1 MAERSSAFA
10 KDPKEPADLIDG
22 AAWSGRD
29 GVEIHK
35 SLLGVP
41 APTKPPPMRF
51 VVLPLT
57 FAIASFAAC
66 GGSDASNADS
76 TAGTGSGTDGGK
88 TSATSDGGGTTAT
101 TDSDSGTTTKDDGGT
116 STKDSGVPT
125 TSNVSKIKHIF
136 TVLFENHD
144 YAEVIGSSDAPYFNS
159 LANQYALATNYND
172 SGVHPSL
179 PNYLV
184 MISGAPQYP
193 GIIDVNPTTFPF
205 PVKQPHLGTQMQAKS
220 IKWRSYQESAGGNCK
235 KSSSGEYA
243 PKHDPFLYFDDIQ
256 NGANDL
262 CATTNVEYTAL
273 AADMAAGTYTYSF
286 VTPNLTNDGH
296 DPSND
301 PSTGT
306 KNSDAW
312 AATEIPKI
320 MASAAY
326 KDGGVIFIT
335 WDEAE
340 GRSGHSAS
348 QIPMIVVSDLLKSKG
363 LKVATKYS
371 HKSYLATIEDIL
383 GLPRLDTVKSE
394 PSMLE
399 FFQ

>member
-1 MAERSSAFA
+1 
-10 KDPKEPADLIDG
+10 
-22 AAWSGRD
+22 
-29 GVEIHK
+29 
-35 SLLGVP
+35 
-41 APTKPPPMRF
+41 MRF
-51 VVLPLT
+51 VVLPLA

-66 GGSDASNADS
+66 SGDNATTSDS
-76 TAGTGSGTDGGK
+76 TTNTGSGSDGGK
-88 TSATSDGGGTTAT
+88 TSSGNDSGSSTT
-101 TDSDSGTTTKDDGGT
+101 TDTDSGTTTKDDAGT
-116 STKDSGVPT
+116 STKDSGTT
-125 TSNVSKIKHIF
+125 TSTNVSKIKHIF

-144 YAEVIGSSDAPYFNS
+144 YAEIIGSSDCPYFNS

-172 SGVHPSL
+172 SGTHPSL

-193 GIIDVNPTTFPF
+193 GIVDLNPTTFPF
-205 PVKQPHLGTQMQAKS
+205 PVKQENLGTQMQAKS
-220 IKWRSYQESAGGNCK
+220 VAWRSYQESAGGTCK
-235 KSSSGEYA
+235 KSSSGGYA
-243 PKHDPFLYFDDIQ
+243 PKHDPFLYFDDMQ
-256 NGANDL
+256 NGAGDL
-262 CATTNVEYTAL
+262 CNKTNVDYTEL
-273 AADMAAGTYTYSF
+273 ATDMAAGTYTYSF

-301 PSTGT
+301 PSTAA
-306 KNSDAW
+306 KNSDTW
-312 AATEIPKI
+312 AAAEIPKI

-383 GLPRLDTVKSE
+383 GLGRLDTVKSE